1 MADID
6 AWMPWHIAEYL
17 ADTMHLSTLE
27 HGAYLLILAHGWR
40 NDGMIA
46 ANERNLSAVSRLPVD
61 QWRTIKPTIERFF
74 TLIDHPM
81 LGACWMQKRQ
91 VEEIRK
97 AKEFKSRAVEKS
109 KKAASARWHP
119 GPLDAP
125 SIPQAILED
134 CPAGVKV
141 EGSSSSPGG
150 DPRGGAAH
158 VRTVLAAVDPGH
170 LMPAPP
176 GPPNL
181 GAAAAALKT
190 LSAKDEFWDPL
201 CRIFGLEPKTIAD
214 EQRLWQQCVDFRTK
228 GATVPEVERRA
239 GNYRL
244 HFSTAFTPKAVLSN
258 WEILKDAPA
267 PKLAPNERP
276 RPTRPRITA

>member
-6 AWMPWHIAEYL
+6 TWMPWHVAEYL

-40 NDGMIA
+40 NGGMIVA
-46 ANERNLSAVSRLPVD
+46 TDRNLSIVSKMPPD
-61 QWRTIKPTIERFF
+61 QWKAIRPTIERFF
-74 TLIDHPM
+74 TPTDHPM

-97 AKEFKSRAVEKS
+97 AKEFKAKAVEKS

-119 GPLDAP
+119 SLSDAP

-141 EGSSSSPGG
+141 KDSLSPSPGG
-150 DPRGGAAH
+150 DPRGGLAH
-158 VRTVLAAVDPGH
+158 VRNVLAAVDPGH
-170 LMPAPP
+170 LLPAPP
-176 GPPNL
+176 DPPNQ
-181 GAAAAALKT
+181 GATAAALKT

-201 CRIFGLEPKTIAD
+201 CRIFGLEPMTIAD
-214 EQRLWQQCVDFRTK
+214 EQRLWQQCVDFRLK
-228 GATVPEVERRA
+228 GATVAEIERRA

-258 WEILKDAPA
+258 WEVCKDAPA
-267 PKLAPNERP
+267 PKLAPHERP
-276 RPTRPRITA
+276 RKTLPVIS